1 MPTLLLATNNAGKR
15 QEISEL
21 LGDLPVTL
29 LRPSDV
35 GAEGEVAETGATYAE
50 NARLKAETLARA
62 TGLLTLADDS
72 GLEVEALGG
81 APGVYSARYAGPG
94 ASEADRRAKLLHALS
109 ATPAPRR
116 ARFRCVI
123 ALAIPAAAAA
133 PDEVLLFEGV
143 CPGEIALAERGTHGF
158 GYDPVFWLP
167 ELGVTMAELPA
178 HEKHRL
184 SHRGRAL
191 QAALPTLRRLLA

>member
-21 LGDLPVTL
+21 LGDLTVTL

-35 GAEGEVAETGATYAE
+35 GADGEVAETGATYAE

-72 GLEVEALGG
+72 GLEVDALNG

-94 ASEADRRAKLLHALS
+94 ASEADRRAKLLLALS
-109 ATPAPRR
+109 ATPAPRP

-123 ALAIPAAAAA
+123 ALALPAAGPA
-133 PDEVLLFEGV
+133 PEVLLFEGV